1 MGIYNVYIIFDLA
14 PETKT
19 GNKDDIYVVHEV
31 QATGPRAGPKKLYTL
46 EGNLEARLS
55 PAG

>member
-31 QATGPRAGPKKLYTL
+31 QATGPRAGQHCYPRNHTNKI
-46 EGNLEARLS
+46 
-55 PAG
+55 